1 MMRISILACLPA
13 LVMMTGCD
21 WQSGGTSPAPV
32 WAREATIEALGR
44 AYIEVLPNRA
54 EFSVTYQ
61 GRGLTAAE
69 AGALATARANLA
81 ADVINQLS
89 DDEARITSSVR
100 IHPFY
105 RQVTVR
111 VDEFE
116 ERLVENEHP
125 DSLLGYIADATVEV
139 RSSDLA
145 RIALLRGGAMA
156 VGPAQATPV
165 SFSLEPNV
173 ETQQAAFEA
182 AVADATARA
191 GIVARVSDNGL
202 GPLLLLREGG
212 QSCLGQEYGAPGQDT
227 ARNQMDGFDVLTVTA
242 SRRPRG
248 VSELL
253 AATGVT
259 DEALRD
265 GTVDV
270 GSLVE
275 AAQDFALSSDF
286 SPQRL
291 QSRVC
296 AVFAVR

>member
-1 MMRISILACLPA
+1 MKRISILACLPA
-13 LVMMTGCD
+13 LALMAGCD
-21 WQSGGTSPAPV
+21 WQNGNASPVPV

-44 AYIEVLPNRA
+44 AYIEVAPNRA
-54 EFSVTYQ
+54 DFSVTYQ
-61 GRGLTAAE
+61 GRGQTAAE

-81 ADVINQLS
+81 TEVINQLS
-89 DDEARITSSVR
+89 DGEARITSQLE

-105 RQVTVR
+105 RQVTIR

-125 DSLLGYIADATVEV
+125 DSLLGYIAHVTVNVE
-139 RSSDLA
+139 STDLA

-156 VGPAQATPV
+156 VGPADATDV
-165 SFSLEPNV
+165 YFALEPNV

-191 GIVARVSDNGL
+191 EIVARVSGNQV
-202 GPLLLLREGG
+202 GPLLLLREGA
-212 QSCLGQEYGAPGQDT
+212 QSCLGEEYGSPGQGPDQT
-227 ARNQMDGFDVLTVTA
+227 MDVITVTGY
-242 SRRPRG
+242 SRQRS

-259 DEALRD
+259 DEALRA
-265 GTVDV
+265 GTVDLD
-270 GSLVE
+270 SLI
-275 AAQDFALSSDF
+275 AAAEDFALSSDF
-286 SPQRL
+286 TPERL
-291 QSRVC
+291 ESRVC